1 MVRSPLSP
9 QVGLSV
15 ALGLLLASASA
26 PAGAALDGR
35 DVATAAY
42 RSFELIPPGR
52 ADVLPAELRANDE
65 APSFAEALGLQA
77 ESASHTVQLHW
88 VVREGRGL
96 SGYRVTLVAADGLPG
111 HLAARWWVA
120 PNQGT
125 PIGGGRTAYSAE
137 ISLVFVGRAPVSAAI
152 EAVDDLGHAVLLGV
166 RRTFAEADPEPPGT
180 LAARHETSSVRPTVL
195 QSNRLAPAVRSAT
208 TTSSTDPFLPG
219 AAVGPPPASYFPALV
234 PDGAVSPRGPPE
246 SGITS

>member
-1 MVRSPLSP
+1 MVRGPLSP
-9 QVGLSV
+9 KVGLSV

-26 PAGAALDGR
+26 PARASFDGR
-35 DVATAAY
+35 DDATSAY
-42 RSFELIPPGR
+42 RSFELIPSGR
-52 ADVLPAELRANDE
+52 ANELPAELRANDA

-77 ESASHTVQLHW
+77 ESGSHTVQLHW

-96 SGYRVTLVAADGLPG
+96 SGYRITLVAADGLPG

-120 PNQGT
+120 PQQGT
-125 PIGGGRTAYSAE
+125 PLAGGRTAYSAQ
-137 ISLVFVGRAPVSAAI
+137 ISLVFAGRAPVSAAI

-166 RRTFAEADPEPPGT
+166 RRTFAEADPEPPGV
-180 LAARHETSSVRPTVL
+180 LAARGEASALRAIAL
-195 QSNRLAPAVRSAT
+195 QTNRLAPAVRSAT
-208 TTSSTDPFLPG
+208 TSSSTYPSLPG
-219 AAVGPPPASYFPALV
+219 AAVGLPPANFFPALV